1 MKVAKMLINNDDIF
15 YEDDMVIVVEGLHK
29 AESVIGKVIYFSENT
44 YTGRI
49 YNIDTVQNEIV
60 LDMSDKYRTK
70 TKTISVENIIDIKK
84 IA

>member
-1 MKVAKMLINNDDIF
+1 MKVAKMLINGNELF
-15 YEDDMVIVVEGLHK
+15 YEDNMVTIVEGLHK
-29 AESVIGKVIYFSENT
+29 VISGSGVVIYFSENT

-70 TKTISVENIIDIKK
+70 TKTISVENIIDIKR
-84 IA
+84 I